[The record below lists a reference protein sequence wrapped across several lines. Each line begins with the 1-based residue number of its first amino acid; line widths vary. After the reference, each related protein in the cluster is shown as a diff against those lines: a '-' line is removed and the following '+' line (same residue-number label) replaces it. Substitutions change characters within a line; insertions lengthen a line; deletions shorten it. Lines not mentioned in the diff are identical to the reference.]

1 MVGGGL
7 VAFVVLTLALV
18 INLTYLQSGTREL
31 APAPMA
37 AYGAGDASSAG
48 RGPNSGDEGL
58 VILNAQTGDRTTAE
72 VQRALA
78 SIGYE
83 PGPSNGIDGLRTR
96 AAVMAFEY
104 DNGLAMTGLADS
116 RLLERLLLGVG
127 SSGPPAPEGTG
138 LPVTDEAKKVMWTV
152 QSSLKQ
158 LRYDPGTI
166 DGTFH
171 AETERAIRNFEIDHR
186 LPETGRVSGRLVG
199 ALSRLTEHRPIEIS
213 RR

>member
-1 MVGGGL
+1 MI
-7 VAFVVLTLALV
+7 AFAVLTLALV
-18 INLTYLQSGTREL
+18 VNLTYLQSGTREL
-31 APAPMA
+31 APAPLA

-48 RGPNSGDEGL
+48 RDRSSHDGGL

-72 VQRALA
+72 VQRTLA

-83 PGPSNGIDGLRTR
+83 PGPSNGIMGLRTR

-104 DNGLAMTGLADS
+104 DNGLALTGLADS
-116 RLLERLLLGVG
+116 RQLERLLLGGG
-127 SSGPPAPEGTG
+127 SFGPVAPESAG
-138 LPVTDEAKKVMWTV
+138 LPATDEAKKVMRTV

-158 LRYDPGTI
+158 LRYDPGAI
-166 DGTFH
+166 DGNFH
-171 AETERAIRNFEIDHR
+171 AEAERAIRNFEIDHR

-199 ALSRLTEHRPIEIS
+199 TLSRLTGHRPIEIS